1 MGPSWNRYSSGLE
14 ASPGELSGKVMRSS
28 TGTGSFVT
36 LVTVPLE
43 QLLLPS
49 GHEVPT
55 G

>member
-1 MGPSWNRYSSGLE
+1 MGPSWDRYSSGLE
-14 ASPGELSGKVMRSS
+14 ASPGEHSGEVIRSS

-36 LVTVPLE
+36 FVTILLE

-49 GHEVPT
+49 RHEVPA